1 MALSKTVRIIICL
14 MTTAFYFEISN
25 FNKYIKNYS
34 YFAMKNMDSET
45 VIPET
50 TIRSQTV
57 DESGDKKAKR
67 STDFFGD
74 LT

>member
-1 MALSKTVRIIICL
+1 
-14 MTTAFYFEISN
+14 MT
-25 FNKYIKNYS
+25 
-34 YFAMKNMDSET
+34 YFAMKNMASET

-50 TIRSQTV
+50 TMRSQTV